1 MVHIVGVHG
10 IGQGGT
16 GHRQVAEDWEGAI
29 LDGIDEIGV
38 VLEQDFSFSLAYWT
52 DLLSPDV
59 RHLGPEDDPI
69 DDGVPMSEAEAAF
82 VVDMFTDRLG
92 EDTVERIEQAPDEEL
107 GPPAMSPLVNRLIAE
122 LDGWSKSE
130 GRNEKR
136 SVGGRLVRASREVYR
151 YLFVPELARPVR
163 DRVARN
169 LAENTSIVV
178 AHSLGSVIAYDLLRG
193 DEIPSGWGIRKRT
206 LITCGS
212 PLGFP
217 TVRRALGFE
226 DGTILD
232 PLPGV
237 HWVNVYDEKDVV
249 TAGRGLDQEPFVID
263 EKVDNGL
270 RDPHSARKYLR
281 SEPMA
286 RTILAADR

>member
-29 LDGIDEIGV
+29 LNGIDEIGV

-107 GPPAMSPLVNRLIAE
+107 GPPAMSPFVNRLIAE
-122 LDGWSKSE
+122 LDRRNKKE
-130 GRNEKR
+130 NVGR
-136 SVGGRLVRASREVYR
+136 RLVRASREVYR

-163 DRVARN
+163 DRVAGK
-169 LAENTSIVV
+169 LDEDTSVVV

-193 DEIPSGWGIRKRT
+193 GETPSGWGTRKRT

-226 DGTILD
+226 DGTMLD

-237 HWVNVYDEKDVV
+237 HWVNVYDERDVV
-249 TAGRGLDQEPFVID
+249 TAGRGLHQEPFVID

-270 RDPHSARKYLR
+270 RDPHSALRYLR
-281 SEPMA
+281 RTPVA
-286 RTILAADR
+286 RAVLDCGR